1 VRLLLVTRL
10 LFWMHFVS
18 AILVP
23 FLRDWGGL
31 DLALILFLN
40 AWFMFWN
47 FVLEVPTGAVADRF
61 GRRVSLL
68 LGFATGAIAVLVYV
82 STPRLGVFLFAE
94 VMLAVS
100 YTLISGADEALL
112 YDSLVASGR
121 TERAKRDI
129 ARLESAKL
137 GGIVLGALGGAAM
150 TAWLPLQGI
159 MALQAIP
166 MGLAAVAGL
175 LLVEPPTSEASGARP
190 SFARVLRE
198 GLGLVLASPALR
210 RIALD
215 LVSVGALCFLVIW
228 LYQPLLE
235 AAGIPIGGFGVVH
248 VALSL
253 GQIAVLQGADRLE
266 DALGSRSRLLF
277 GMALAAALGW
287 IGLGLFDSPWLV
299 VAGVVVVASFG
310 LARGPLLQ
318 ASLHRHI
325 PSARR
330 ATAISGVSMLRTLAI
345 VVANSAA
352 GLGAQAALGPTALA
366 IGAAVLLLAFA
377 ARTPEQ
383 DL

>member
-1 VRLLLVTRL
+1 
-10 LFWMHFVS
+10 MHFVS

-40 AWFMFWN
+40 AWFMLWN

-61 GRRVSLL
+61 GRRASLL
-68 LGFATGAIAVLVYV
+68 LGCATGAIAILIYV
-82 STPRLGVFLFAE
+82 SAPHLGVFLFAE
-94 VMLAVS
+94 VVLAVS

-112 YDSLVASGR
+112 YDSLIASDR
-121 TERAKRDI
+121 TERAKQEI

-137 GGIVLGALGGAAM
+137 MGIVLGALGGAAM

-166 MGLAAVAGL
+166 MGLAAVVGL
-175 LLVEPPTSEASGARP
+175 FLVEPPTSETAGTRP
-190 SFARVLRE
+190 SFTRVLRE
-198 GLGLVLASPALR
+198 GLGLVLRSSALR

-215 LVSVGALCFLVIW
+215 LVSVGALSFLVIW

-235 AAGIPIGGFGVVH
+235 AAGIPIGGFGPVH
-248 VALSL
+248 VGLSL

-266 DALGSRSRLLF
+266 DVLGSRSRLLF
-277 GMALAAALGW
+277 GLALATALAW
-287 IGLGLFDSPWLV
+287 IGLGFFDSPWLV
-299 VAGVVVVASFG
+299 VPGVIAVASFG

-318 ASLHRHI
+318 ASMHRHI
-325 PSARR
+325 PSERR

-345 VVANSAA
+345 VFANGAA
-352 GLGAQAALGPTALA
+352 GLGARAALGPTAVA
-366 IGAAVLLLAFA
+366 IGLAMLVLAFV
-377 ARTPEQ
+377 ARTPEEH
-383 DL
+383 L